1 MSRDKFRLLL
11 IKILTLFIVFLVDSR
26 SIPFWIQKIHCGFE
40 SCYQE
45 CVGFLQAYVTS
56 LILYINFNFQ
66 VKTPPSPPFP
76 SFFFFFVC
84 GERRPSPFDCLLLTK
99 VNLIYHSTLSACV
112 IILLASNSNA
122 MLSTKIIHTIFLK
135 LMAC

>member
-1 MSRDKFRLLL
+1 MSKDKFRLLL
-11 IKILTLFIVFLVDSR
+11 IKILTLFIVLLVDSR
-26 SIPFWIQKIHCGFE
+26 SIPLWIQKIPRGFE
-40 SCYQE
+40 SCYQK
-45 CVGFLQAYVTS
+45 CVGFLQTYVTS

-66 VKTPPSPPFP
+66 VKTPPHPLFL
-76 SFFFFFVC
+76 FF

-99 VNLIYHSTLSACV
+99 VNLIYHSTLLAYV
-112 IILLASNSNA
+112 IILLTSNSNA

>member
-11 IKILTLFIVFLVDSR
+11 IKILTLFIVFLVDSKC
-26 SIPFWIQKIHCGFE
+26 IPLWIQKIPRGFE
-40 SCYQE
+40 SCYQK
-45 CVGFLQAYVTS
+45 CVGFLQTYVTS
-56 LILYINFNFQ
+56 LILYISFNFQ
-66 VKTPPSPPFP
+66 VKTPPPPFP
-76 SFFFFFVC
+76 FSFFFFFFC

-99 VNLIYHSTLSACV
+99 VNLIYHSTLLACV
-112 IILLASNSNA
+112 IILLASNRNA